1 MEAVSIVNYF
11 VAAYFGLIIGNFATS
26 FYFRVPRDISLLGF
40 SCFSSMPPSCSYCR
54 HPLKVKEYIPI
65 VGYLL
70 CKGQCNYCKAKV
82 DSNYLIIEA
91 FALLLSLFCYSQFY
105 FSDWY
110 LIFVFFGISSL
121 VMSML
126 LLNHKEVNK
135 NFIFFVVFCGIIYST
150 LINLGIYDWVFKL
163 AISAIIFILIM
174 YSSYRY
180 NLDSTHSELLKIL
193 FVAFVWFDLRLM
205 ILYALFMLANYFLSM
220 RYKLVF
226 TKYVYC
232 YSYVIIFLIIIV
244 NHLAKI

>member
-1 MEAVSIVNYF
+1 MEAVNIVNYF

-26 FYFRVPRDISLLGF
+26 FYFRVPRNLSLWGF
-40 SCFSSMPPSCSYCR
+40 NYFGSMPPSCSYCR

-70 CKGQCNYCKAKV
+70 CKGQCSYCKAKI

-163 AISAIIFILIM
+163 AISAII
-174 YSSYRY
+174 
-180 NLDSTHSELLKIL
+180 
-193 FVAFVWFDLRLM
+193 
-205 ILYALFMLANYFLSM
+205 LY
-220 RYKLVF
+220 
-226 TKYVYC
+226 
-232 YSYVIIFLIIIV
+232 
-244 NHLAKI
+244 